1 MRIRNQQQQPVKRK
15 GKGITGLLLLLVV
28 LFVGGAGGYIYM
40 KGNPFAKET
49 VDVKEKTSPEE
60 AVSKFIGAAAKIGD
74 NEPTLAAMFGDTTTQ
89 NKKTR
94 LQACLD
100 AKHYIEDRVY
110 ESICDEK
117 IVLQSSKKT
126 PYFYTSKPDNFRIKI
141 NSKEIVDVGGKK
153 TTKVKATVSFDV
165 IRKNYLINATKSTKD
180 KSYLNIV
187 EKKYKV
193 ENADIV
199 LLNTASFGW
208 KIVAMD
214 DLNNK
219 ATDLLATW
227 NNIGSLQE
235 NGEELSKQEAE
246 YKSDDILKSIKAYEE
261 PQPEQAKEDSTEN
274 KDENATSTDEDKE
287 KQGDENGESKKED
300 TTH

>member
-15 GKGITGLLLLLVV
+15 GKGITVILLLLVV

-49 VDVKEKTSPEE
+49 VDIKEKTSPEE
-60 AVSKFIGAAAKIGD
+60 AISKFIGASAKIGD

-100 AKHYIEDRVY
+100 AKHYIETRVY
-110 ESICDEK
+110 ESTCNED
-117 IVLQSSKKT
+117 IVLKASKKI

-141 NSKEIVDVGGKK
+141 NSKEIVDVSGKK
-153 TTKVKATVSFDV
+153 TIKVKATVSFDV
-165 IRKNYLINATKSTKD
+165 VRKNYLINAIKSTKD

-199 LLNTASFGW
+199 LLNTEGFGW

-227 NNIGSLQE
+227 NNIGNLKE
-235 NGEELSKQEAE
+235 DGEELSKQESE
-246 YKSDDILKSIKAYEE
+246 YKSEDILKSIKAYEE
-261 PQPEQAKEDSTEN
+261 PQQEQVKEDSTEN
-274 KDENATSTDEDKE
+274 KDDNTTSTDEDKE
-287 KQGDENGESKKED
+287 KQGDENGESRKSD
-300 TTH
+300 TY

>member
-15 GKGITGLLLLLVV
+15 GKGITVILLLLVV

-60 AVSKFIGAAAKIGD
+60 ALSKFVGAAAKIGD

-110 ESICDEK
+110 ESTCSED
-117 IVLQSSKKT
+117 IVLQASKKT
-126 PYFYTSKPDNFRIKI
+126 PYFYTSRPDNFRIKI

-153 TTKVKATVSFDV
+153 TTKVKATISFDV
-165 IRKNYLINATKSTKD
+165 IRKNYLINASKSTKD

-193 ENADIV
+193 ENADVV
-199 LLNTASFGW
+199 LLNTEAFGW

-227 NNIGSLQE
+227 NNIGTLKDD
-235 NGEELSKQEAE
+235 GEELSKQEAE
-246 YKSDDILKSIKAYEE
+246 YKSEDILKSIKAYEE
-261 PQPEQAKEDSTEN
+261 PQQEQSKEDSTEN
-274 KDENATSTDEDKE
+274 KDENSTSTDEDKE
-287 KQGDENGESKKED
+287 KQGDENDSSRKSD
-300 TTH
+300 TY

>member
-15 GKGITGLLLLLVV
+15 GKGITVILLLLVV

-40 KGNPFAKET
+40 KGNPFAKVT

-60 AVSKFIGAAAKIGD
+60 ALSKFVGAAAKIGD

-110 ESICDEK
+110 ESTCSED
-117 IVLQSSKKT
+117 IVLQASKKT
-126 PYFYTSKPDNFRIKI
+126 PYFYTSRPDNFRIKI
-141 NSKEIVDVGGKK
+141 NSKEIVDVSGKK
-153 TTKVKATVSFDV
+153 TTKVKATISFDV

-193 ENADIV
+193 ENADVV
-199 LLNTASFGW
+199 LLNTEAFGW

-227 NNIGSLQE
+227 NNIGALKDD
-235 NGEELSKQEAE
+235 GEELSKQEAE
-246 YKSDDILKSIKAYEE
+246 YKSEDILKSIKAYEE
-261 PQPEQAKEDSTEN
+261 PQQEQAKEDSIEN
-274 KDENATSTDEDKE
+274 KDENSTSTDEDKE
-287 KQGDENGESKKED
+287 KQGDENGESRKSD
-300 TTH
+300 TY

>member
-15 GKGITGLLLLLVV
+15 GKGITVILLLLVV

-49 VDVKEKTSPEE
+49 VDIKEKTSPEE
-60 AVSKFIGAAAKIGD
+60 AISKFIGASAKIGD

-100 AKHYIEDRVY
+100 AKHYIETRVY
-110 ESICDEK
+110 ESTCNED
-117 IVLQSSKKT
+117 IVLKASKKT

-141 NSKEIVDVGGKK
+141 NSKEIVDVSGKK
-153 TTKVKATVSFDV
+153 TIKVKATVSFDV

-199 LLNTASFGW
+199 LLNTEGFGW

-227 NNIGSLQE
+227 NNIGNLKE
-235 NGEELSKQEAE
+235 DGEELSKQESE
-246 YKSDDILKSIKAYEE
+246 YKSEDILKSIKAYEE
-261 PQPEQAKEDSTEN
+261 PQQEQVKEDSTEN
-274 KDENATSTDEDKE
+274 KDDNTTSTDEDKE
-287 KQGDENGESKKED
+287 KQGDENGESRKSD
-300 TTH
+300 TY

>member
-15 GKGITGLLLLLVV
+15 GKGITVILLLLVV
-28 LFVGGAGGYIYM
+28 LFVSGAGGYIYM

-60 AVSKFIGAAAKIGD
+60 ALSKFVGAAAKIGD
-74 NEPTLAAMFGDTTTQ
+74 NEPTLAAMFGDTTIQ

-110 ESICDEK
+110 ESTCSED
-117 IVLQSSKKT
+117 IVLQASKKT
-126 PYFYTSKPDNFRIKI
+126 PYFYTSRPDNFRIKI
-141 NSKEIVDVGGKK
+141 NSKEIVDVSGKK
-153 TTKVKATVSFDV
+153 TTKVKATISFDV
-165 IRKNYLINATKSTKD
+165 IRKNYLINAAKSTKD

-193 ENADIV
+193 ENADVV
-199 LLNTASFGW
+199 LLNTEAFGW

-227 NNIGSLQE
+227 NNIGTLKDD
-235 NGEELSKQEAE
+235 GEELSKQEAE
-246 YKSDDILKSIKAYEE
+246 YKSEDILKSIKAYEE
-261 PQPEQAKEDSTEN
+261 PQQEQAKEDSTEN
-274 KDENATSTDEDKE
+274 KDENSTSTDEDKE
-287 KQGDENGESKKED
+287 KQGDENDSSRKSD
-300 TTH
+300 TY

>member
-15 GKGITGLLLLLVV
+15 GKGITVILLLLVV

-40 KGNPFAKET
+40 KGNPFAKVT

-60 AVSKFIGAAAKIGD
+60 ALSKFVGAAAKIGD

-110 ESICDEK
+110 ESTCSED
-117 IVLQSSKKT
+117 IVLQASKKT
-126 PYFYTSKPDNFRIKI
+126 PYFYTSRPDNFRIKI
-141 NSKEIVDVGGKK
+141 NSKEIVDVSGKK
-153 TTKVKATVSFDV
+153 TTKVKATISFDV
-165 IRKNYLINATKSTKD
+165 IRKNYLINAAKSTKD

-193 ENADIV
+193 ENADVV
-199 LLNTASFGW
+199 LLNTEAFGW

-227 NNIGSLQE
+227 NNIGTLKDD
-235 NGEELSKQEAE
+235 GEELSKQEAE
-246 YKSDDILKSIKAYEE
+246 YKSEDILKSIKAYEE
-261 PQPEQAKEDSTEN
+261 PQQEQAKEDSTEN
-274 KDENATSTDEDKE
+274 KDENSTSTDEDKE
-287 KQGDENGESKKED
+287 KQGDENDSSRKSD
-300 TTH
+300 TY

>member
-15 GKGITGLLLLLVV
+15 GISVILLLLVV
-28 LFVGGAGGYIYM
+28 LFVCGAGGYIYM

-49 VDVKEKTSPEE
+49 LDIKEKTSPEE

-74 NEPTLAAMFGDTTTQ
+74 NEPTLAAMFGDTTIQ

-110 ESICDEK
+110 ESTCDEK
-117 IVLQSSKKT
+117 IVLQASKKT

-193 ENADIV
+193 ENADII
-199 LLNTASFGW
+199 LLNTESFGW

-227 NNIGSLQE
+227 NNIGALKE
-235 NGEELSKQEAE
+235 DGEELSKQEAE

-261 PQPEQAKEDSTEN
+261 PQQEQTKEDSTEN

-287 KQGDENGESKKED
+287 KQGDENGESRKED

>member
-1 MRIRNQQQQPVKRK
+1 M
-15 GKGITGLLLLLVV
+15 
-28 LFVGGAGGYIYM
+28 
-40 KGNPFAKET
+40 
-49 VDVKEKTSPEE
+49 
-60 AVSKFIGAAAKIGD
+60 
-74 NEPTLAAMFGDTTTQ
+74 
-89 NKKTR
+89 
-94 LQACLD
+94 
-100 AKHYIEDRVY
+100 
-110 ESICDEK
+110 
-117 IVLQSSKKT
+117 
-126 PYFYTSKPDNFRIKI
+126 
-141 NSKEIVDVGGKK
+141 
-153 TTKVKATVSFDV
+153 

-193 ENADIV
+193 ENADII
-199 LLNTASFGW
+199 LLNTESFGW

-227 NNIGSLQE
+227 NNIGALKE
-235 NGEELSKQEAE
+235 DGEEISKQEAE

-261 PQPEQAKEDSTEN
+261 PQQEQSKEDSTEN

-287 KQGDENGESKKED
+287 KQGDENGESRKED

>member
-15 GKGITGLLLLLVV
+15 GKGISVILLLLVV
-28 LFVGGAGGYIYM
+28 LFVGGYIYM
-40 KGNPFAKET
+40 KGTPFAKET

-60 AVSKFIGAAAKIGD
+60 ALSKFVGAAAKIGD

-110 ESICDEK
+110 ESTCDEK
-117 IVLQSSKKT
+117 IVLQASKKT

-153 TTKVKATVSFDV
+153 TTKVKATISFDV
-165 IRKNYLINATKSTKD
+165 IRKNYLINAAKSTKD

-193 ENADIV
+193 ENADVV
-199 LLNTASFGW
+199 LLNTEAFGW

-227 NNIGSLQE
+227 NNIGTLKDD
-235 NGEELSKQEAE
+235 GEELSKQEAE
-246 YKSDDILKSIKAYEE
+246 YKSEDILKSIKAYEE
-261 PQPEQAKEDSTEN
+261 PQQEQAKEDSTEN

-287 KQGDENGESKKED
+287 KQGDENDSSRKSD
-300 TTH
+300 TY

>member
-1 MRIRNQQQQPVKRK
+1 MRIKNQQQQPEKRK
-15 GKGITGLLLLLVV
+15 GKGITVILLLLVV
-28 LFVGGAGGYIYM
+28 LFVGGAGGYVYM
-40 KGNPFAKET
+40 KENPFAKET

-60 AVSKFIGAAAKIGD
+60 ALSKFIGASAKIGD

-110 ESICDEK
+110 ESTCDEN
-117 IVLQSSKKT
+117 IVLQASKKT

-141 NSKEIVDVGGKK
+141 NSKEIVDVSGKK

-165 IRKNYLINATKSTKD
+165 IRKNYLINAAKSTKD

-199 LLNTASFGW
+199 LLNTESFGW

-227 NNIGSLQE
+227 NNIGNLQE

-246 YKSDDILKSIKAYEE
+246 YKSEDILKSIKAYEE
-261 PQPEQAKEDSTEN
+261 PQQETVKEDSTEN
-274 KDENATSTDEDKE
+274 KDDNSTSTDEDKE
-287 KQGDENGESKKED
+287 KQGDENEESKKED

>member
-15 GKGITGLLLLLVV
+15 GISVILLLLVV
-28 LFVGGAGGYIYM
+28 LFVGGYIYM

-49 VDVKEKTSPEE
+49 LDIKEKTSPEE

-110 ESICDEK
+110 ESTCDEK
-117 IVLQSSKKT
+117 IVLQASKKT

-193 ENADIV
+193 ENADII
-199 LLNTASFGW
+199 LLNTESFGW

-227 NNIGSLQE
+227 NNIGTLKE
-235 NGEELSKQEAE
+235 DGEEISKQEAE

-261 PQPEQAKEDSTEN
+261 PQQEQAKEDSTEN

-287 KQGDENGESKKED
+287 KQGDENGESRKED

>member
-15 GKGITGLLLLLVV
+15 GKGITVILLLLVV

-60 AVSKFIGAAAKIGD
+60 ALSKFVGAAAKIGD

-110 ESICDEK
+110 ESTCSED
-117 IVLQSSKKT
+117 IVLQASKKT
-126 PYFYTSKPDNFRIKI
+126 PYFYTSRPDNFRIKI

-153 TTKVKATVSFDV
+153 TTKVKATISFDV
-165 IRKNYLINATKSTKD
+165 IRKNYLINASKSTKD

-193 ENADIV
+193 ENADVV
-199 LLNTASFGW
+199 LLNTEAFGW

-227 NNIGSLQE
+227 NNIGTLKDD
-235 NGEELSKQEAE
+235 GEELSKQEAE
-246 YKSDDILKSIKAYEE
+246 YKSEDILKSIKAYEE
-261 PQPEQAKEDSTEN
+261 PQQEQAKEDSTEN
-274 KDENATSTDEDKE
+274 KDENSTSTDEDKE
-287 KQGDENGESKKED
+287 KQGDENDSSRKSD
-300 TTH
+300 TY

>member
-15 GKGITGLLLLLVV
+15 GKGITVILLLLVV

-40 KGNPFAKET
+40 KGNPFAKVT

-60 AVSKFIGAAAKIGD
+60 ALSKFVGAAAKIGD

-110 ESICDEK
+110 ESTCSED
-117 IVLQSSKKT
+117 IVLQASKKT
-126 PYFYTSKPDNFRIKI
+126 PYFYTSRPDNFRIKI
-141 NSKEIVDVGGKK
+141 NSKEIVDVSGKK
-153 TTKVKATVSFDV
+153 TTKVKATISFDV

-193 ENADIV
+193 ENADVV
-199 LLNTASFGW
+199 LLNTEAFGW

-227 NNIGSLQE
+227 NNIGALKDD
-235 NGEELSKQEAE
+235 GEELSKQEAE
-246 YKSDDILKSIKAYEE
+246 YKSEDILKSIKAYEE
-261 PQPEQAKEDSTEN
+261 PQQEQAKEDSTEN
-274 KDENATSTDEDKE
+274 KDEKSTSTDEDKE
-287 KQGDENGESKKED
+287 KQGDENGESRKSD
-300 TTH
+300 TY

>member
-15 GKGITGLLLLLVV
+15 GKGITVILLLLVV

-60 AVSKFIGAAAKIGD
+60 ALSKFVGAAAKIGD
-74 NEPTLAAMFGDTTTQ
+74 NEPALAAMFGDTTTQ

-110 ESICDEK
+110 ESTCSED
-117 IVLQSSKKT
+117 IVLQASKKT
-126 PYFYTSKPDNFRIKI
+126 PYFYTSRPDNFRIKI

-153 TTKVKATVSFDV
+153 TTKVKATISFDV
-165 IRKNYLINATKSTKD
+165 IRKNYLINASKSTKD

-193 ENADIV
+193 ENADVV
-199 LLNTASFGW
+199 LLNTEAFGW

-227 NNIGSLQE
+227 NNIGTLKDD
-235 NGEELSKQEAE
+235 GEELSKQEAE
-246 YKSDDILKSIKAYEE
+246 YKSEDILKSIKAYEE
-261 PQPEQAKEDSTEN
+261 PQQEQSKEDSTEN
-274 KDENATSTDEDKE
+274 KDENSTSTDEDKE
-287 KQGDENGESKKED
+287 KQGDENDSSRKSD
-300 TTH
+300 TY

>member
-1 MRIRNQQQQPVKRK
+1 MRIRNQQQPVKRK
-15 GKGITGLLLLLVV
+15 GLTVILLLLVM
-28 LFVGGAGGYIYM
+28 LFVCGTGGYIYI

-49 VDVKEKTSPEE
+49 LDIKEKTSPEE

-94 LQACLD
+94 LQACLN
-100 AKHYIEDRVY
+100 AKHYVEDRVY
-110 ESICDEK
+110 ESTCDEN
-117 IVLQSSKKT
+117 IVLQASKKT

-193 ENADIV
+193 ENTDIV

-246 YKSDDILKSIKAYEE
+246 YKSEDILKSIKAYEE
-261 PQPEQAKEDSTEN
+261 PQQETVKEDSTEN
-274 KDENATSTDEDKE
+274 KDDNSTSTDEDKE

>member
-15 GKGITGLLLLLVV
+15 GKGITVILLLLVV
-28 LFVGGAGGYIYM
+28 LFVGGAGGYVYM

-60 AVSKFIGAAAKIGD
+60 TLSKFVGAAAKIGD

-110 ESICDEK
+110 ESTCSED
-117 IVLQSSKKT
+117 IVLQASKKT
-126 PYFYTSKPDNFRIKI
+126 PYFYTSRPDNFRIKI
-141 NSKEIVDVGGKK
+141 NSKEIVDVSGKK
-153 TTKVKATVSFDV
+153 TTKVKATISFDV
-165 IRKNYLINATKSTKD
+165 IRKNYLINAAKSTKD

-193 ENADIV
+193 ENADVV
-199 LLNTASFGW
+199 LLNTEAFGW

-227 NNIGSLQE
+227 NNIGTLKDD
-235 NGEELSKQEAE
+235 GEELSKQEAE
-246 YKSDDILKSIKAYEE
+246 YKSEDILKSIKAYEE
-261 PQPEQAKEDSTEN
+261 PQQEQAKEDSTEN
-274 KDENATSTDEDKE
+274 KDENSTSTDEDKE
-287 KQGDENGESKKED
+287 KQGDENDSSRKSD
-300 TTH
+300 TY

>member
-15 GKGITGLLLLLVV
+15 GKGISVILLLLVV

-49 VDVKEKTSPEE
+49 LDIKEKTSPEE

-74 NEPTLAAMFGDTTTQ
+74 NEPTLAAMFGDTTIQ

-110 ESICDEK
+110 ESTCDEK
-117 IVLQSSKKT
+117 IVLQASKKT

-141 NSKEIVDVGGKK
+141 NSKEIVDV
-153 TTKVKATVSFDV
+153 V
-165 IRKNYLINATKSTKD
+165 RKNYLINATKSTKD

-193 ENADIV
+193 ENADII
-199 LLNTASFGW
+199 LLNTESFGW

-227 NNIGSLQE
+227 NNIGALKE
-235 NGEELSKQEAE
+235 DGEEISKQEAE

-261 PQPEQAKEDSTEN
+261 PQQEQAKEDSTEN

-287 KQGDENGESKKED
+287 KQGDENGESRKED

>member
-15 GKGITGLLLLLVV
+15 GKGITVILLLLVV

-60 AVSKFIGAAAKIGD
+60 ALSKFVGAAAKIGD
-74 NEPTLAAMFGDTTTQ
+74 NEPTLAAMFGDTTIQ

-110 ESICDEK
+110 ESTCSED
-117 IVLQSSKKT
+117 IVLQASKKT
-126 PYFYTSKPDNFRIKI
+126 PYFYTSRPDNFRIKI
-141 NSKEIVDVGGKK
+141 NSKEIVDVSGKK
-153 TTKVKATVSFDV
+153 TTKVKATISFDV
-165 IRKNYLINATKSTKD
+165 IRKNYLINAAKSTKD

-193 ENADIV
+193 ENADVV
-199 LLNTASFGW
+199 LLNTEAFGW

-227 NNIGSLQE
+227 NNIGTLKDD
-235 NGEELSKQEAE
+235 GEELSKQEAE
-246 YKSDDILKSIKAYEE
+246 YKSEDILKSIKAYEE
-261 PQPEQAKEDSTEN
+261 PQQEQAKEDSTEN
-274 KDENATSTDEDKE
+274 KDENSTSTDEDKE
-287 KQGDENGESKKED
+287 KQGDENDSSRKSD
-300 TTH
+300 TY

>member
-1 MRIRNQQQQPVKRK
+1 MRIKNQQQQPVKRK
-15 GKGITGLLLLLVV
+15 GKGITVILLLLVV

-60 AVSKFIGAAAKIGD
+60 ALSKFVGAAAKIGD
-74 NEPTLAAMFGDTTTQ
+74 NEPTLAAMFGDTTIQ

-110 ESICDEK
+110 ESTCSED
-117 IVLQSSKKT
+117 IVLQASKKT
-126 PYFYTSKPDNFRIKI
+126 PYFYTSRPDNFRIKI
-141 NSKEIVDVGGKK
+141 NSKEIVDVSGKK
-153 TTKVKATVSFDV
+153 TTKVKATISFDV
-165 IRKNYLINATKSTKD
+165 IRKNYLINAAKSTKD

-193 ENADIV
+193 ENADVV
-199 LLNTASFGW
+199 LLNTEAFGW

-227 NNIGSLQE
+227 NNIGTLKDD
-235 NGEELSKQEAE
+235 GEELSKQEAE
-246 YKSDDILKSIKAYEE
+246 YKSEDILKSIKAYEE
-261 PQPEQAKEDSTEN
+261 PQQEQAKEDSTEN
-274 KDENATSTDEDKE
+274 KDENSTSTDEDKE
-287 KQGDENGESKKED
+287 KQGDENDSSRKSD
-300 TTH
+300 TY

>member
-15 GKGITGLLLLLVV
+15 GITVILLLLVV

-40 KGNPFAKET
+40 KGNPFSKVT

-60 AVSKFIGAAAKIGD
+60 ALSKFVGAAAKIGD

-110 ESICDEK
+110 ESTCSED
-117 IVLQSSKKT
+117 IVLQASKKT
-126 PYFYTSKPDNFRIKI
+126 PYFYTSRPDNFRIKI
-141 NSKEIVDVGGKK
+141 NSKEIVDVSGMK
-153 TTKVKATVSFDV
+153 TTKVKATISFDV

-193 ENADIV
+193 ENADVV
-199 LLNTASFGW
+199 LLNTEAFGW

-227 NNIGSLQE
+227 NNIGALKDD
-235 NGEELSKQEAE
+235 GEELSKQEAE
-246 YKSDDILKSIKAYEE
+246 YKSEDILKSIKAYEE
-261 PQPEQAKEDSTEN
+261 PQQEQAKEDSTEN
-274 KDENATSTDEDKE
+274 KDENSTSTDEDKE
-287 KQGDENGESKKED
+287 KQGDENGESRKSD
-300 TTH
+300 TY

>member
-1 MRIRNQQQQPVKRK
+1 M
-15 GKGITGLLLLLVV
+15 
-28 LFVGGAGGYIYM
+28 
-40 KGNPFAKET
+40 
-49 VDVKEKTSPEE
+49 
-60 AVSKFIGAAAKIGD
+60 
-74 NEPTLAAMFGDTTTQ
+74 
-89 NKKTR
+89 
-94 LQACLD
+94 
-100 AKHYIEDRVY
+100 
-110 ESICDEK
+110 
-117 IVLQSSKKT
+117 
-126 PYFYTSKPDNFRIKI
+126 
-141 NSKEIVDVGGKK
+141 
-153 TTKVKATVSFDV
+153 

-193 ENADIV
+193 ENADII
-199 LLNTASFGW
+199 LLNTESFGW

-227 NNIGSLQE
+227 NNIGTLKE
-235 NGEELSKQEAE
+235 DGEEISKQEAE

-261 PQPEQAKEDSTEN
+261 PQQEQAKEDSTEN

-287 KQGDENGESKKED
+287 KQGDENGESRKED

>member
-15 GKGITGLLLLLVV
+15 GKGITVILLLLVV

-49 VDVKEKTSPEE
+49 VDIKEKTSPEE
-60 AVSKFIGAAAKIGD
+60 AISKFIGASAKIGD

-100 AKHYIEDRVY
+100 AKHYIETRVY
-110 ESICDEK
+110 ESTCNED
-117 IVLQSSKKT
+117 IVLKASKKI
-126 PYFYTSKPDNFRIKI
+126 PYFYTSKPDSFRIKI
-141 NSKEIVDVGGKK
+141 NSKEIVDVSGKK
-153 TTKVKATVSFDV
+153 TIKVKATVSFDV

-199 LLNTASFGW
+199 LLNTEGFGW

-227 NNIGSLQE
+227 NNIGNLKE
-235 NGEELSKQEAE
+235 NGEELSKQESE
-246 YKSDDILKSIKAYEE
+246 YKSEDILKSIKAYEE
-261 PQPEQAKEDSTEN
+261 PQQEQVKEDSTEN
-274 KDENATSTDEDKE
+274 KDDNTTSTDEDKE
-287 KQGDENGESKKED
+287 KQGDENGESRKSD
-300 TTH
+300 TY

>member
-1 MRIRNQQQQPVKRK
+1 MRIRNQQQPVKRK

-74 NEPTLAAMFGDTTTQ
+74 NEPTLAAMFGDTTIQ

-110 ESICDEK
+110 ESTCDEK
-117 IVLQSSKKT
+117 IVLQASKKT

-193 ENADIV
+193 ENADII
-199 LLNTASFGW
+199 LLNTESFGW

-227 NNIGSLQE
+227 NNIGALKE
-235 NGEELSKQEAE
+235 DGEEISKQEAE
-246 YKSDDILKSIKAYEE
+246 YYSDVILKSIKAFEE
-261 PQPEQAKEDSTEN
+261 PQHEQAKEDSTEN

-287 KQGDENGESKKED
+287 KQGDENGESRKED